1 METKFTK
8 IIATLGPVSSSYEV
22 ILSMINEGV
31 DVFRMNFSHGTFE
44 DHAKVLDEVK
54 KARAATGKNV
64 AVFMDLQGPK
74 IRIGKL
80 EEEFIELED
89 NQEFIITTEDVIGK
103 DNIASIDYSN
113 LHNEAL
119 PGNRILI
126 DDGNIELVVSRI
138 AGKKI
143 YTKVVNGGKLKQRKG
158 VNLPY
163 IKLEKLAS
171 VTEKDIK
178 DLDFAFKYD
187 LDYVALS
194 FVRRAADVKHLKDIM
209 MRNHGKIIP
218 IIAKIETPEAV
229 DDIDN
234 ILEVT
239 EAVMVARGDLGVETS
254 TEELPLAQKKI
265 INRCNLKGI
274 PVITATQML
283 DSMIYNPRPTRAEAN
298 DVANSIMDGT
308 DAVMLSGETTVG
320 KYPVEAIKV
329 MKKIALKLEKS
340 ELYIEKFYRYRKSL
354 SEMNNSEEVSVSEA
368 VGLSAVELAE
378 KIRAKLI
385 VSFTISGGTARL
397 VSKYR
402 PDMPIIAFS
411 PIVNMAQKL
420 SLVWGVT
427 PLEID
432 DISSVDDL
440 LEAAKIQLKNR
451 QLVES
456 GDKVVITAGVP
467 VGWTGKT
474 NMIKVVVI

>member
-1 METKFTK
+1 MNKFTK
-8 IIATLGPVSSSYEV
+8 IIATLGPVSSSYDT
-22 ILSMINEGV
+22 ILEMVNEGA
-31 DVFRMNFSHGTFE
+31 DVFRMNFSHGSFD
-44 DHAKVLDEVK
+44 DHYEVLKNVIQVRKD
-54 KARAATGKNV
+54 TGKHV
-64 AVFMDLQGPK
+64 SVFMDLQGPK

-80 EEEFIELED
+80 ESDFIDLIEG
-89 NQEFIITTEDVIGK
+89 QEFIVTTEDMIGK
-103 DNIASIDYSN
+103 DNMVSIDYTN
-113 LHNEAL
+113 LHNEAV
-119 PGNRILI
+119 PGNKILI
-126 DDGNIELVVSRI
+126 DDGNIELEVLRI
-138 AGKKI
+138 SGKKI
-143 YTKVVNGGKLKQRKG
+143 YTKVLNGGHLKQRKG

-163 IKLEKLAS
+163 IKLEKLSS

-178 DLDFAFKYD
+178 DLEFAYLHD
-187 LDYVALS
+187 LDFVALS
-194 FVRRAADVKHLKDIM
+194 FVRTAADVTHLKNIM
-209 MRNHGKIIP
+209 MQKYGKIIP
-218 IIAKIETPEAV
+218 VIAKIETPQAV

-234 ILEVT
+234 ILDVAD
-239 EAVMVARGDLGVETS
+239 AVMVARGDLGVETS

-265 INRCNLKGI
+265 INRCNLRGI

-320 KYPVEAIKV
+320 KYPIEAIRV
-329 MKKIALKLEKS
+329 MKKIALKIEQS
-340 ELYIEKFYRYRKSL
+340 ELYISKFYRYRLFL
-354 SEMNNSEEVSVSEA
+354 SDLSNTSGVSVSEA

-378 KIRAKLI
+378 KIKAKLI

-397 VSKYR
+397 VAKYR
-402 PDMPIIAFS
+402 PNIPIIAFS
-411 PIVNMAQKL
+411 PIINMAQKL

-432 DISSVDDL
+432 DISSVDEL
-440 LEAAKIQLKNR
+440 LEAAKVQLKNR
-451 QLVES
+451 KLVQP